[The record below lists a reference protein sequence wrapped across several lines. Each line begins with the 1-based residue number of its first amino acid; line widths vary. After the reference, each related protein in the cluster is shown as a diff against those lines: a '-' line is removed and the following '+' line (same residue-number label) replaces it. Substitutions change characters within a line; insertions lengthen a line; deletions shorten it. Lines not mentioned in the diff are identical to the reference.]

1 MHPRWAYL
9 IIGGLGLLPLAAGAE
24 TLADAIA
31 LAYQSNPTLQ
41 GARAQLRALD
51 ETYVQAHAGYRPTAE
66 LQVEPAYTNIQQ
78 TNPLTGQPIT
88 TQIGAFGQT
97 TLAVNQPIYSGGK
110 TTNAVRA
117 ASQDIAQGRAALR
130 GIEAQVLQAVMQAY
144 EDVRRDETILSVHE
158 AEIAALQG
166 HLDDTR
172 ARLKV
177 GEVTRTDVEQSEAGL
192 EAARGTLSLAR
203 GQLQISRS
211 AYVAVVGQNPGALAP
226 EPPLPGLPT
235 TVDEAFQLAE
245 SHNPT
250 LQRAEIAEQASA
262 FRIAEAKAA
271 YRPTVALSA
280 TYGYSGALT
289 PFVPNRF
296 NNEVNVG
303 LFVIQPLLTGGMTA
317 STVRQAIET
326 NNSDRINVEAQR
338 RVVIQAV
345 SQAWNQVLAERASA
359 ASDAR
364 ALESA
369 RAYFADTLEE
379 YKVGQRSTLD
389 VIIGEQTLTNAQI
402 VLAQARHDTYLA
414 ETALLGAVGR
424 LEAENLIAGQPL
436 YDPAAAF
443 RKVSHAGALPWEA
456 VVGEID
462 ALGAP
467 GPGSNKPISAP
478 RLPAKPRSI
487 EGAPIA
493 DDAAPA
499 TRDPTAP
506 LPRTTSPDTPARLDS
521 TQVLP
526 DAPL

>member
-9 IIGGLGLLPLAAGAE
+9 IIGGIGMMAPSAGAE
-24 TLADAIA
+24 TLADAIT

-51 ETYVQAHAGYRPTAE
+51 ESYVQAHAGYRPTAE
-66 LQVEPAYTNIQQ
+66 FQVEPAYTQTQQ
-78 TNPLTGQPIT
+78 TNPLTGKPIT

-97 TLAVNQPIYSGGK
+97 TLALNQPIYSGGK

-117 ASQDIAQGRAALR
+117 ASQDIASGREALR
-130 GIEAQVLQAVMQAY
+130 AIEAQVLQAVVQAY
-144 EDVRRDETILSVHE
+144 EDVRRDEAILSIHE
-158 AEIAALQG
+158 SEIAALQG

-172 ARLKV
+172 AKLKA

-250 LQRAEIAEQASA
+250 LQRAEIAERASA
-262 FRIAEAKAA
+262 FRIAEARSA

-280 TYGYSGALT
+280 TYGYSGALD
-289 PFVPNRF
+289 PFVASRF
-296 NNEVNVG
+296 NNVVNVG
-303 LFVIQPLLTGGMTA
+303 VFVIQPLLSGGVTA
-317 STVRQAIET
+317 STVRQAIES
-326 NNSDRINVEAQR
+326 NNSDRINIEAQR

-345 SQAWNQVLAERASA
+345 SQAWNQVLAQRASST
-359 ASDAR
+359 SDAR

-389 VIIGEQTLTNAQI
+389 VIIGEQTLTSAQT
-402 VLAQARHDTYLA
+402 VLAQARHDAYLA

-424 LEAENLIAGQPL
+424 LNAENLVAGQPL
-436 YDPAAAF
+436 YDPVAAF
-443 RKVSHAGALPWEA
+443 RKVSHAGALPWEG
-456 VVGEID
+456 VVGGID

-467 GPGSNKPISAP
+467 GAGPDRPISAP
-478 RLPAKPRSI
+478 RLPAQPRSI
-487 EGAPIA
+487 EGTPIP
-493 DDAAPA
+493 DDAAPS

-506 LPRTTSPDTPARLDS
+506 LPSTTSPDTPARVDS

-526 DAPL
+526 DAP